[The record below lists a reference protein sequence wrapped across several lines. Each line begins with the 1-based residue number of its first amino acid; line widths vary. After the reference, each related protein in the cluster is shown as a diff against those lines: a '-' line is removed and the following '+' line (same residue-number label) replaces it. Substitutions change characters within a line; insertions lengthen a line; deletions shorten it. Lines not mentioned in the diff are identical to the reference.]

1 MTTPSND
8 LCDVRNETLEERVV
22 PQIEKEE
29 DVPFPSGTEL
39 VAQSVSKP
47 VKPMDQK
54 LGQTDDLDKE
64 ITRFRF
70 STGRIVLFV
79 AMAAMAVMV
88 GVDILVSHFWETSSD
103 LVESAFEAFKL
114 ITMTVLGYIFGSNS
128 SK

>member
-39 VAQSVSKP
+39 VAQSVSEH